1 MEGIAGAAS
10 IVAVLEVT
18 AKIGELCG
26 SYVHEVRQAQN
37 DIERL
42 RSKVLALEAVLVR
55 LQKLPPSEIDA
66 TAILDCCEY
75 LDPVKKRLESKTEH
89 STMRRMGFRALK
101 WPFTSK
107 DVGAQVQKIEEY
119 LSIFNTI
126 VQLNIS
132 EKTTNADQDRLL
144 DKLAYVGEAILTS
157 YETSRRHRQC
167 LPSTRVDVLQQ
178 IMKWTVDTSPRCIF
192 WLKGLAGTGKSTI
205 ATTIASRLK
214 AKSTHLATYFF
225 KRGHSDLAH
234 VRKLVPTIV
243 RQLSGF
249 SPSYRQSVLDA
260 IKKDP
265 NIGQSADLREQ
276 YETLLV
282 GPLRL
287 SRPLE
292 PSNEPF
298 IIIMDALD
306 ECDDEIDLRMLLN
319 LFATTN
325 DLPDLR
331 IKVFV
336 SSRPDLSRHG
346 FEEMPSIFHHTMILQ
361 DVPREVVDS
370 DIEIYLSHELRV
382 IQERFRL
389 PAQWPSMEEQ
399 KTLATKAGGLFIF
412 AATACRFIGGAS
424 QAKPKERLKQICS
437 SVTTNTLMTEELDQM
452 YALVLQSS
460 IKGRYTDEEQ
470 ESNRVR
476 FRHIVG
482 SIVILLDPL
491 PISQLFTI
499 LGGSHVESQEF
510 LGVLQTLQSVID
522 VPEDANNPVQ
532 PLHLSFR
539 DFLLDQDRCFD
550 RQFWVDEE
558 QANRT
563 LALDCLRL
571 MSSSLRT
578 NMCGLPSS
586 GTLKAE
592 IDPTVSEDT
601 FSPAV
606 QYACRHWGD
615 HAVKGSL
622 VMNDH
627 GSVHNFLQNHLLHW
641 LECMSLI
648 GRISEAIAALI
659 NLASMAEVGDLSAMI
674 YLVLTA
680 SSQFQQTSLVSDF
693 IHDCRRFA
701 LHFRNVIEQAPQQLY
716 TSALLFSP
724 LQSRVRQSFM
734 SSVPRGVRLRPQLH
748 ETWGPSL
755 QTIECSYYISSA
767 RLLQG
772 DRLLVTSGFSYDRGN
787 KREVL
792 DIWNAQTGERETN
805 LIPVTGDSKVI
816 KLSPDGL
823 ILILVSYDGVLK
835 LWDIAKRAYRFI
847 LEKRRSKVVCTEVS
861 GDNNFLAVGYDDGTI
876 QLLGTEAGDL
886 RNELRGH
893 SNYIIGLKFSPD
905 SKIIATS
912 AENEVLRL
920 WNVQKGSLLLT
931 IKDSFLLTIEDG
943 LLTVEDLHI
952 RTPNRLMAFSPDGKL
967 LAVVVESAAIQVW
980 DLAIG
985 KVELN
990 LEKTAGRPGQIPF
1003 QIVFSPDS
1011 EVLASLHK
1019 ETIQLWDMRTGACFS
1034 ILTGSNV
1041 VAFSPDGE
1049 LLASGSWTHQVRVW
1063 NIQKDE
1069 VHCTFVGHN
1078 PGVRIINFSEDG
1090 RTLVSGS
1097 YYNGIAQL
1105 WDIQRSARHPSPEHE
1120 GQYLNDLV
1128 LQVNFSNDG
1137 KRVVSLSYDE
1147 VRIFDFETG
1156 DYRLR
1161 YGGHV
1166 NSFSSDG
1173 QLVILTSE
1181 DGTRVVDVQTGSH
1194 GNLPNGNLHTLSP
1207 DGQLAA
1213 FVCKENA
1220 IRIWNTRRDE
1230 EVTGFNH
1237 TCKDIKKF
1245 VFSSDNVLLAS
1256 GSVSGKVRIWNI
1268 QTDKCLS
1275 TVDYP
1280 GRPDIPG
1287 LFFEIMTFSPNN
1299 ELLAFGST
1307 EYRQAYDPGFC
1318 LWDVRAACMRF
1329 RLSCDRRFIRQIVFG
1344 PDSRLVVGV
1353 TWLMVFVWN
1362 TQTGERILTEKS
1374 HSYTPRIDFL
1384 AGTEVV
1390 CIDGMPY
1397 PTGSA
1402 KMTEAEVARYRRSF
1416 SILQIDES
1424 KKWVNRSSE
1433 RLLWLPDE
1441 RRPGEYAVWGNQVA
1455 IASSNGQ
1462 MTFLTFTDELDSQ
1475 QQGEEED

>member
-10 IVAVLEVT
+10 IAAVLEVT
-18 AKIGELCG
+18 AKLGKLCG
-26 SYVHEVRQAQN
+26 SYIHEVRQAQN

-66 TAILDCCEY
+66 TAILNCCEY
-75 LDPVKKRLESKTEH
+75 LDPVKKRLESKMEH

-107 DVGAQVQKIEEY
+107 DVGAQVQRIEEY
-119 LSIFNTI
+119 LAIFNTI
-126 VQLNIS
+126 LQLNIS
-132 EKTTNADQDRLL
+132 AKTTNAEQDRLM
-144 DKLAYVGEAILTS
+144 DKLVYVGEAILTS

-167 LPSTRVDVLQQ
+167 LPSTRVDVLEQ
-178 IMKWTVDTSPRCIF
+178 IMKWTADTSPRCIF

-214 AKSTHLATYFF
+214 AKSSHLATYFF
-225 KRGHSDLAH
+225 ERGHSDLAH

-260 IKKDP
+260 IKRDP

-276 YETLLV
+276 YETLLL

-287 SRPLE
+287 ARPLE
-292 PSNEPF
+292 PSKEPF

-325 DLPDLR
+325 DLPELR
-331 IKVFV
+331 IKIFV

-361 DVPREVVDS
+361 DVPREVVDR
-370 DIEIYLSHELRV
+370 DIKIYLSHELRV

-424 QAKPKERLKQICS
+424 QAKPQDRLKQICS
-437 SVTTNTLMTEELDQM
+437 SVTTNKLMTEELDQM

-491 PISQLFTI
+491 PISQLFTM
-499 LGGSHVESQEF
+499 LGGSHVESQEEF
-510 LGVLQTLQSVID
+510 QGVLQTLQSVID
-522 VPEDANNPVQ
+522 VPEDAYNPVQ

-539 DFLLDQDRCFD
+539 DFLLDPDRCCD

-558 QANRT
+558 QANQT

-571 MSSSLRT
+571 MSSSLRR
-578 NMCGLPSS
+578 NMCGIPSS

-592 IDPTVSEDT
+592 VDPTVIEDT

-615 HAVKGSL
+615 HAVRGNL
-622 VMNDH
+622 VKNDH
-627 GSVHNFLQNHLLHW
+627 GSVHKFLQNHLLHW
-641 LECMSLI
+641 LECMSVI

-680 SSQFQQTSLVSDF
+680 SSQFQQSSLVYDF

-724 LQSRVRQSFM
+724 LQSSVRQSFT
-734 SSVPRGVRLRPQLH
+734 SNVPRWVRLRPQVH

-755 QTIECSYYISSA
+755 QTIECSYNITSA
-767 RLLQG
+767 RFLQG
-772 DRLLVTSGFSYDRGN
+772 DRLLATSGFFYDYGN
-787 KREVL
+787 KQEL
-792 DIWNAQTGERETN
+792 IDIWYAQTGERETN
-805 LIPVTGDSKVI
+805 LIPVTRDPKII

-835 LWDIAKRAYRFI
+835 LWDIAKRAYRFSM
-847 LEKRRSKVVCTEVS
+847 EKRRGEVVCTELS

-912 AENEVLRL
+912 AEKEVLRL

-931 IKDSFLLTIEDG
+931 IKASFLLTIEDG
-943 LLTVEDLHI
+943 LLTGKTPHF
-952 RTPNRLMAFSPDGKL
+952 RTPNSLMAFSPDGKL

-985 KVELN
+985 KVGLN
-990 LEKTAGRPGQIPF
+990 LEKTAENPGQIPL

-1011 EVLASLHK
+1011 EVLASLLRE

-1034 ILTGSNV
+1034 ILTGSDV

-1049 LLASGSWTHQVRVW
+1049 LLASGSSNYQLRVW
-1063 NIQKDE
+1063 NMQKDE
-1069 VHCTFVGHN
+1069 LHCTLDRHTLPVTTL
-1078 PGVRIINFSEDG
+1078 NFSEDG
-1090 RTLVSGS
+1090 RNLVSGS
-1097 YYNGIAQL
+1097 YDDTARV
-1105 WDIQRSARHPSPEHE
+1105 WDIQRIARHPSPEHE
-1120 GQYLNDLV
+1120 GQELDELV
-1128 LQVNFSNDG
+1128 YHVNFSNKG
-1137 KRVVSLSYDE
+1137 KRVVSLSNCM
-1147 VRIFDFETG
+1147 ISIWNFETG
-1156 DYRLR
+1156 DCLSQHH
-1161 YGGHV
+1161 GWDH
-1166 NSFSSDG
+1166 SISSDG
-1173 QLVILTSE
+1173 QLVMLTSE
-1181 DGTRVVDVQTGSH
+1181 DGRRVVDVQTGNP

-1213 FVCKENA
+1213 FVDKKNA
-1220 IRIWNTRRDE
+1220 IRIWNIRRDE
-1230 EVTGFNH
+1230 EVTGFDH
-1237 TCKDIKKF
+1237 TCKDIERF
-1245 VFSSDNVLLAS
+1245 FFSSDNVLIAS
-1256 GSVSGKVRIWNI
+1256 QSKEEVRIWSI
-1268 QTDKCLS
+1268 QTGQCVS

-1280 GRPDIPG
+1280 GLPG
-1287 LFFEIMTFSPNN
+1287 PLIEMMTFSPNN
-1299 ELLAFGST
+1299 EILAFHF
-1307 EYRQAYDPGFC
+1307 YRDAHSFYI
-1318 LWDVRAACMRF
+1318 WDIRAGYMRF
-1329 RLSCDRRFIRQIVFG
+1329 GLSLDRESISEIVFG
-1344 PDSRLVVGV
+1344 PDNRLVVGV
-1353 TWLMVFVWN
+1353 TWRRGVVVWN
-1362 TQTGERILTEKS
+1362 TQTGERILTEQS
-1374 HSYTPRIDFL
+1374 HSRTPRIDFL
-1384 AGTEVV
+1384 AGTEAVF
-1390 CIDGMPY
+1390 IDGKPY
-1397 PTGSA
+1397 PTGSTKVA
-1402 KMTEAEVARYRRSF
+1402 EAEVARYRRSF
-1416 SILQIDES
+1416 SSLQIDES
-1424 KKWVNRSSE
+1424 RKWVTRSSE
-1433 RLLWLPDE
+1433 RLLWLPPE
-1441 RRPGEYAVWGNQVA
+1441 RRPGPYAVWG
-1455 IASSNGQ
+1455 IK
-1462 MTFLTFTDELDSQ
+1462 
-1475 QQGEEED
+1475 